1 MEIYKLSMNVDIH
14 DVDFNGVAKTSSILR
29 YIQSAAQ
36 SQLTENGMSYDN
48 LKARDRAFILS
59 RIRLEFYEPIYSYD
73 KLVAHTFPC
82 ISRGYSFLRCYGLYK
97 DGVTGKIM

>member
-36 SQLTENGMSYDN
+36 FNRQNNSSQFVHFSYN
-48 LKARDRAFILS
+48 
-59 RIRLEFYEPIYSYD
+59 
-73 KLVAHTFPC
+73 
-82 ISRGYSFLRCYGLYK
+82 
-97 DGVTGKIM
+97 TG